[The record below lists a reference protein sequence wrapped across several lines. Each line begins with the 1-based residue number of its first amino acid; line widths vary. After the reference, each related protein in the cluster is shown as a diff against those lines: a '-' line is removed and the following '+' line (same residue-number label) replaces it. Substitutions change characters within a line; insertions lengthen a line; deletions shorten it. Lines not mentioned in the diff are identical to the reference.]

1 MANRMGYNPDDKVSG
16 YIKFNDAAIAGVLVG
31 GTTRFTIILIELFIG
46 ISSYGNCERTKIID
60 VRAHDL
66 KEKQ

>member
-31 GTTRFTIILIELFIG
+31 GTTRFTII
-46 ISSYGNCERTKIID
+46 
-60 VRAHDL
+60 
-66 KEKQ
+66 